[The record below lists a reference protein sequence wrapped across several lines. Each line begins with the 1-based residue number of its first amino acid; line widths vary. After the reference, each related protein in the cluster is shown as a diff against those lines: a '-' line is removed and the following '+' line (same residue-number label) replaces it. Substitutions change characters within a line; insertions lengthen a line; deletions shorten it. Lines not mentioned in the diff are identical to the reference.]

1 MTIAASLMILV
12 SLFSDRWLIGG
23 FDVLPQ
29 NMDEIK
35 SLVEDGIGKFQQF
48 SNGQPVDKDRSLGL
62 FLNCKKP
69 SGDQMGFFF
78 GECLPNLDTLE
89 DKFMSEDDDEFPHAW
104 KGAITC
110 FSVGLGIMVMTVALS
125 LFTPCLRHCMFC
137 SIFTLLGVLQSI
149 AAVLFTLGLLA
160 YPAGWGSKEVVHVLQ
175 VKQLPY
181 LPNLSYPGYEALPLT
196 AVLPRRM
203 QNWSSILGRCHWHG
217 GELLGIMLV
226 HTCTQSNTGGQGQVQ
241 EIGRRK
247 ANLHCL
253 ESEQMRKNQTKVFF
267 KQKNL

>member
-12 SLFSDRWLIGG
+12 SLFSDRYFNFKFLREEYLRIFLPRWLIGG

-89 DKFMSEDDDEFPHAW
+89 DKFMSEVGGNRQNQNLNFVQDDDEFPHAW

-110 FSVGLGIMVMTVALS
+110 FSVGLGIMVQTLQLVVQSQIVA
-125 LFTPCLRHCMFC
+125 T
-137 SIFTLLGVLQSI
+137 
-149 AAVLFTLGLLA
+149 
-160 YPAGWGSKEVVHVLQ
+160 
-175 VKQLPY
+175 
-181 LPNLSYPGYEALPLT
+181 
-196 AVLPRRM
+196 
-203 QNWSSILGRCHWHG
+203 
-217 GELLGIMLV
+217 
-226 HTCTQSNTGGQGQVQ
+226 
-241 EIGRRK
+241 
-247 ANLHCL
+247 
-253 ESEQMRKNQTKVFF
+253 
-267 KQKNL
+267 